1 MDPVVTFASE
11 LRAVVNRRSPPQ
23 RRSGRA
29 RAGVGLV
36 PTTRP
41 FAKAFACAVV
51 ACALGTAALVLHS
64 LHQDP
69 RQLASGTLG
78 TATAQALAFAAV
90 ASFAPALVTG
100 MVVQQSARAWR
111 FRDIA
116 LAFLAM
122 FAVTAALHAV
132 GLAIH

>member
-1 MDPVVTFASE
+1 VSFASE
-11 LRAVVNRRSPPQ
+11 LRAVVERRSPPH
-23 RRSGRA
+23 RRLGRA
-29 RAGVGLV
+29 PAGAGMV

-51 ACALGTAALVLHS
+51 SCALGTAALVLYG
-64 LHQDP
+64 LHQEP
-69 RQLASGTLG
+69 RQVAADMLG

-100 MVVQQSARAWR
+100 MVVQQSPRAWR

-116 LAFLAM
+116 LVFLGM
-122 FAVTAALHAV
+122 FAVTAALHAMGMAV
-132 GLAIH
+132 H